1 MFLLLMLAAYAAGAV
16 TALALPPA
24 RGRRPAAACLALGAL
39 AGAVA
44 GARVVITGQPV
55 GWELPSSLPGLALL
69 LELDP
74 LGGFFLC
81 LIGLVVLPAAIYAP
95 DYLASP
101 AAPDAAGGAH
111 AADGGRVA
119 GALTALFILSMSLV
133 VAAGNVFTFLLCWE
147 GMAVCSLLLVVGDG
161 ATEERRGAGRWYAG
175 MAHAGFLLIAAC
187 LLLLAARTSG
197 GAFADI
203 RGASYGLGT
212 GARNAMFLM
221 ALFGFGSKAGLVPL
235 QGWLPRAH
243 PAAPSHVS
251 ALMSGAMLK
260 LGLYGFLRVVFD
272 LLGGGPPW
280 WGGLA
285 LALGII
291 SALYG
296 VLYALLERDL
306 KRLLAYSSIENLGL
320 IFMGAGLGLV
330 FHGAGRGDLAA
341 LALLASLFH
350 AFNHAAFK
358 GLLFMGAGSVVR
370 ATGTRDLEAMG
381 GLIKRMPWTAACT
394 LVGAMAIAAL
404 PPLNGFASEWLL
416 FQSLMAGVGVAGPLF
431 AVAMAMS
438 VGALAL
444 TGGLAAA
451 CFVKAFGITFLAL
464 PRGRAA
470 AEAAESPRLM
480 RLAMLI
486 PAAACVLLGILAPS
500 FGRFTAAALA
510 AVPWLDPS
518 SASFRLDAG
527 FEVRDGFG
535 RIAPAV
541 LALLLLGSAAA
552 AWGAVR
558 LLASRRRRVGETWGC
573 GRIGQTSRMEYTAA
587 AFAEPLLRVFG
598 DLLRPTRDLTIEFH
612 PESKYFVRSIGYRT
626 RVRAWLEEDLAGA
639 IRRLLRPLGG
649 SGRLIQS
656 GSVHLYIAYVFAAL
670 LAFLLLARW
679 M

>member
-1 MFLLLMLAAYAAGAV
+1 MGMVLAYGAGAV
-16 TALALPPA
+16 AAIALPPVH
-24 RGRRPAAACLALGAL
+24 GRRASAACLALGAC
-39 AGAVA
+39 AGAAA
-44 GARVVITGQPV
+44 GARVVLGGQAMV
-55 GWELPSSLPGLALL
+55 WAIPSSMPGLSFL

-81 LIGLVVLPAAIYAP
+81 LIGLVAAPAAIYAP
-95 DYLASP
+95 AYQAGRG
-101 AAPDAAGGAH
+101 AHDAAAAH
-111 AADGGRVA
+111 ADDGGRLA
-119 GALTALFILSMSLV
+119 GALTALFVLSMSLV
-133 VAAGNVFTFLLCWE
+133 VTAGNVFTFLFSWE
-147 GMAVCSLLLVVGDG
+147 GMAVCSFLLVVGG
-161 ATEERRGAGRWYAG
+161 GETEERRGAGRWYAA

-187 LLLLAARTSG
+187 LLSLATRTGG

-212 GARNAMFLM
+212 GARNALFLM

-235 QGWLPRAH
+235 QAWLPRAH
-243 PAAPSHVS
+243 PAAPSPVS

-280 WGGLA
+280 WGGVT

-320 IFMGAGLGLV
+320 IFMGAGLGIV
-330 FHGAGRGDLAA
+330 FHGAGRGDLAT

-358 GLLFMGAGSVVR
+358 GLLFLGAGSVAR
-370 ATGTRDLEAMG
+370 ATGTRDMEAMG

-416 FQSLMAGVGVAGPLF
+416 FQSLIAGVGVAGPLF
-431 AVAMAMS
+431 AVTMAMA

-464 PRGRAA
+464 PRGPAA
-470 AEAAESPRLM
+470 AGAVESPRLM

-486 PAAACVLLGILAPS
+486 PAAACVLLGLLAAP
-500 FGRFTAAALA
+500 FGRFVSAALGA
-510 AVPWLDPS
+510 LPWLDPS
-518 SASFRLDAG
+518 PDILRLGAG
-527 FEVRDGFG
+527 LDVRDGFG
-535 RIAPAV
+535 RMIPAAV
-541 LALLLLGSAAA
+541 ALLLVLTAAT
-552 AWGAVR
+552 AWAGVR
-558 LLASRRRRVGETWGC
+558 LLASRLGRVGDTWGC
-573 GRIGQTSRMEYTAA
+573 GRIGQTPRMEYTAA

-639 IRRLLRPLGG
+639 VRRLLRPLGG

-656 GSVHLYIAYVFAAL
+656 GSVHLYIAYLCAAL

-679 M
+679 L